1 MAFSA
6 QTDHGQCE
14 QKDAVLCRIG
24 KETSKEKAKVCSNSV
39 NFSVALIRVLCAIYV
54 CKTWGEEI
62 ELFVFGAVLDRDIGN
77 LMFKFC
83 LILVFCGKALT

>member
-24 KETSKEKAKVCSNSV
+24 KETSKEKAKVCTNSV
-39 NFSVALIRVLCAIYV
+39 DFSVALICVLYAIYV
-54 CKTWGEEI
+54 CKT
-62 ELFVFGAVLDRDIGN
+62 
-77 LMFKFC
+77 
-83 LILVFCGKALT
+83 

>member
-24 KETSKEKAKVCSNSV
+24 KETSKEKAKVCTNSV
-39 NFSVALIRVLCAIYV
+39 DFSVALIRVLCAIYMYA
-54 CKTWGEEI
+54 KLEEKRLNYSCSV
-62 ELFVFGAVLDRDIGN
+62 LF
-77 LMFKFC
+77 
-83 LILVFCGKALT
+83 

>member
-39 NFSVALIRVLCAIYV
+39 DFSVALIARFMCNLCMQN
-54 CKTWGEEI
+54 
-62 ELFVFGAVLDRDIGN
+62 LRRRD
-77 LMFKFC
+77 
-83 LILVFCGKALT
+83 